1 MTRKELFDN
10 INKRI
15 SNQDIYEPKLENNKD
30 LNPNEIK
37 EIDLSKLPK
46 INQTV
51 YLRLY
56 TEHCLY
62 WIGYYN
68 YSIEIINKFLFKF
81 YGHPAFPI
89 FCLNNQTALHGCCI
103 QGSKIPFKEL
113 LNRYENKRAIREKL
127 YGKSTKEIPQY
138 MDNSGLKNFSRIS
151 YPVEYQQ
158 YQKKLETSIHFNSLN
173 KKFKNYI
180 LKHYFKL
187 IYPKSYVENLPL
199 EKIVDN
205 TIHHKYMF
213 RICLIGNICVGK
225 TSLLARYAD
234 NSFKESYANT
244 IGVDFRVITLK
255 YNDIIAKVHIWD
267 TAGNERFKS
276 ITINYYRS
284 SHGFIYVYD
293 ITSKE
298 SFENLD
304 MWINLTN
311 ENCGTNAIN
320 FLVGNKSDLEKE
332 REVSKE
338 EGEEF
343 AKKYDLIFIE
353 TSAKNNDNVGKLFEF
368 FTYKLIEY
376 YQKNTDKYIGNN
388 SDTLD
393 SFSQFTNL
401 EINDKKSGCQC

>member
-1 MTRKELFDN
+1 MQNEQKEENEEN
-10 INKRI
+10 I
-15 SNQDIYEPKLENNKD
+15 
-30 LNPNEIK
+30 
-37 EIDLSKLPK
+37 
-46 INQTV
+46 
-51 YLRLY
+51 
-56 TEHCLY
+56 H
-62 WIGYYN
+62 
-68 YSIEIINKFLFKF
+68 
-81 YGHPAFPI
+81 
-89 FCLNNQTALHGCCI
+89 
-103 QGSKIPFKEL
+103 
-113 LNRYENKRAIREKL
+113 
-127 YGKSTKEIPQY
+127 
-138 MDNSGLKNFSRIS
+138 
-151 YPVEYQQ
+151 
-158 YQKKLETSIHFNSLN
+158 
-173 KKFKNYI
+173 
-180 LKHYFKL
+180 
-187 IYPKSYVENLPL
+187 L

-205 TIHHKYMF
+205 TIGHKYMF

-332 REVSKE
+332 REVTKE

>member
-1 MTRKELFDN
+1 MQNEQKEENEEN
-10 INKRI
+10 I
-15 SNQDIYEPKLENNKD
+15 
-30 LNPNEIK
+30 
-37 EIDLSKLPK
+37 
-46 INQTV
+46 
-51 YLRLY
+51 
-56 TEHCLY
+56 H
-62 WIGYYN
+62 
-68 YSIEIINKFLFKF
+68 
-81 YGHPAFPI
+81 
-89 FCLNNQTALHGCCI
+89 
-103 QGSKIPFKEL
+103 
-113 LNRYENKRAIREKL
+113 
-127 YGKSTKEIPQY
+127 
-138 MDNSGLKNFSRIS
+138 
-151 YPVEYQQ
+151 
-158 YQKKLETSIHFNSLN
+158 
-173 KKFKNYI
+173 
-180 LKHYFKL
+180 
-187 IYPKSYVENLPL
+187 L

-205 TIHHKYMF
+205 TLHHKYMF

-255 YNDIIAKVHIWD
+255 YKDIIAKVHIWD

-298 SFENLD
+298 SFENLN

-332 REVSKE
+332 REVTKE

>member
-1 MTRKELFDN
+1 MQNEQKEENEEN
-10 INKRI
+10 I
-15 SNQDIYEPKLENNKD
+15 
-30 LNPNEIK
+30 
-37 EIDLSKLPK
+37 
-46 INQTV
+46 
-51 YLRLY
+51 
-56 TEHCLY
+56 H
-62 WIGYYN
+62 
-68 YSIEIINKFLFKF
+68 
-81 YGHPAFPI
+81 
-89 FCLNNQTALHGCCI
+89 
-103 QGSKIPFKEL
+103 
-113 LNRYENKRAIREKL
+113 
-127 YGKSTKEIPQY
+127 
-138 MDNSGLKNFSRIS
+138 
-151 YPVEYQQ
+151 
-158 YQKKLETSIHFNSLN
+158 
-173 KKFKNYI
+173 
-180 LKHYFKL
+180 
-187 IYPKSYVENLPL
+187 L

-255 YNDIIAKVHIWD
+255 YKDIIAKVHIWD

-332 REVSKE
+332 REVTKE

-393 SFSQFTNL
+393 SFSQFSNL

>member
-1 MTRKELFDN
+1 
-10 INKRI
+10 
-15 SNQDIYEPKLENNKD
+15 
-30 LNPNEIK
+30 
-37 EIDLSKLPK
+37 
-46 INQTV
+46 
-51 YLRLY
+51 
-56 TEHCLY
+56 
-62 WIGYYN
+62 
-68 YSIEIINKFLFKF
+68 
-81 YGHPAFPI
+81 
-89 FCLNNQTALHGCCI
+89 
-103 QGSKIPFKEL
+103 
-113 LNRYENKRAIREKL
+113 
-127 YGKSTKEIPQY
+127 
-138 MDNSGLKNFSRIS
+138 
-151 YPVEYQQ
+151 
-158 YQKKLETSIHFNSLN
+158 
-173 KKFKNYI
+173 
-180 LKHYFKL
+180 
-187 IYPKSYVENLPL
+187 
-199 EKIVDN
+199 
-205 TIHHKYMF
+205 MF

-255 YNDIIAKVHIWD
+255 YKDIIAKVHIWD

-332 REVSKE
+332 REVTKE

-353 TSAKNNDNVGKLFEF
+353 TSAKNNDNVHKAFIQLFQEIVKI
-368 FTYKLIEY
+368 YKE
-376 YQKNTDKYIGNN
+376 KN
-388 SDTLD
+388 SDM
-393 SFSQFTNL
+393 
-401 EINDKKSGCQC
+401 INDMEEYKKKNSGGGYNKSKSGSITGLSGGYTIQMDVTEDNGIENNEFGGKKCC

>member
-1 MTRKELFDN
+1 MQNEQKEENEEN
-10 INKRI
+10 I
-15 SNQDIYEPKLENNKD
+15 
-30 LNPNEIK
+30 
-37 EIDLSKLPK
+37 
-46 INQTV
+46 
-51 YLRLY
+51 
-56 TEHCLY
+56 H
-62 WIGYYN
+62 
-68 YSIEIINKFLFKF
+68 
-81 YGHPAFPI
+81 
-89 FCLNNQTALHGCCI
+89 
-103 QGSKIPFKEL
+103 
-113 LNRYENKRAIREKL
+113 
-127 YGKSTKEIPQY
+127 
-138 MDNSGLKNFSRIS
+138 
-151 YPVEYQQ
+151 
-158 YQKKLETSIHFNSLN
+158 
-173 KKFKNYI
+173 
-180 LKHYFKL
+180 
-187 IYPKSYVENLPL
+187 L

-205 TIHHKYMF
+205 TLHHKYMF

-332 REVSKE
+332 REVTKE

>member
-1 MTRKELFDN
+1 MQNEQKEENEEN
-10 INKRI
+10 I
-15 SNQDIYEPKLENNKD
+15 
-30 LNPNEIK
+30 
-37 EIDLSKLPK
+37 
-46 INQTV
+46 
-51 YLRLY
+51 
-56 TEHCLY
+56 H
-62 WIGYYN
+62 
-68 YSIEIINKFLFKF
+68 
-81 YGHPAFPI
+81 
-89 FCLNNQTALHGCCI
+89 
-103 QGSKIPFKEL
+103 
-113 LNRYENKRAIREKL
+113 
-127 YGKSTKEIPQY
+127 
-138 MDNSGLKNFSRIS
+138 
-151 YPVEYQQ
+151 
-158 YQKKLETSIHFNSLN
+158 
-173 KKFKNYI
+173 
-180 LKHYFKL
+180 
-187 IYPKSYVENLPL
+187 L

-205 TIHHKYMF
+205 TLHHKYMF

-255 YNDIIAKVHIWD
+255 YKDIIAKVHIWD

-332 REVSKE
+332 REVSKA

>member
-1 MTRKELFDN
+1 M
-10 INKRI
+10 
-15 SNQDIYEPKLENNKD
+15 
-30 LNPNEIK
+30 
-37 EIDLSKLPK
+37 
-46 INQTV
+46 
-51 YLRLY
+51 
-56 TEHCLY
+56 
-62 WIGYYN
+62 
-68 YSIEIINKFLFKF
+68 
-81 YGHPAFPI
+81 
-89 FCLNNQTALHGCCI
+89 
-103 QGSKIPFKEL
+103 
-113 LNRYENKRAIREKL
+113 
-127 YGKSTKEIPQY
+127 
-138 MDNSGLKNFSRIS
+138 
-151 YPVEYQQ
+151 
-158 YQKKLETSIHFNSLN
+158 
-173 KKFKNYI
+173 
-180 LKHYFKL
+180 
-187 IYPKSYVENLPL
+187 NL
-199 EKIVDN
+199 KIVFDN

-332 REVSKE
+332 REVTKE

>member
-1 MTRKELFDN
+1 MQNEQKEENEEN
-10 INKRI
+10 I
-15 SNQDIYEPKLENNKD
+15 
-30 LNPNEIK
+30 
-37 EIDLSKLPK
+37 
-46 INQTV
+46 
-51 YLRLY
+51 
-56 TEHCLY
+56 H
-62 WIGYYN
+62 
-68 YSIEIINKFLFKF
+68 
-81 YGHPAFPI
+81 
-89 FCLNNQTALHGCCI
+89 
-103 QGSKIPFKEL
+103 
-113 LNRYENKRAIREKL
+113 
-127 YGKSTKEIPQY
+127 
-138 MDNSGLKNFSRIS
+138 
-151 YPVEYQQ
+151 
-158 YQKKLETSIHFNSLN
+158 
-173 KKFKNYI
+173 
-180 LKHYFKL
+180 
-187 IYPKSYVENLPL
+187 L

-255 YNDIIAKVHIWD
+255 YKDIIAKVHIWD

-332 REVSKE
+332 REVTKE

-368 FTYKLIEY
+368 FT
-376 YQKNTDKYIGNN
+376 
-388 SDTLD
+388 
-393 SFSQFTNL
+393 
-401 EINDKKSGCQC
+401 

>member
-1 MTRKELFDN
+1 MQNEQKEENEEN
-10 INKRI
+10 I
-15 SNQDIYEPKLENNKD
+15 
-30 LNPNEIK
+30 
-37 EIDLSKLPK
+37 
-46 INQTV
+46 
-51 YLRLY
+51 
-56 TEHCLY
+56 H
-62 WIGYYN
+62 
-68 YSIEIINKFLFKF
+68 
-81 YGHPAFPI
+81 
-89 FCLNNQTALHGCCI
+89 
-103 QGSKIPFKEL
+103 
-113 LNRYENKRAIREKL
+113 
-127 YGKSTKEIPQY
+127 
-138 MDNSGLKNFSRIS
+138 
-151 YPVEYQQ
+151 
-158 YQKKLETSIHFNSLN
+158 
-173 KKFKNYI
+173 
-180 LKHYFKL
+180 
-187 IYPKSYVENLPL
+187 L

-205 TIHHKYMF
+205 TIGHKYMF

-255 YNDIIAKVHIWD
+255 YKDIIAKVHIWD

-332 REVSKE
+332 REVTKE

>member
-1 MTRKELFDN
+1 MQNEQKEENEEN
-10 INKRI
+10 I
-15 SNQDIYEPKLENNKD
+15 
-30 LNPNEIK
+30 
-37 EIDLSKLPK
+37 
-46 INQTV
+46 
-51 YLRLY
+51 
-56 TEHCLY
+56 H
-62 WIGYYN
+62 
-68 YSIEIINKFLFKF
+68 
-81 YGHPAFPI
+81 
-89 FCLNNQTALHGCCI
+89 
-103 QGSKIPFKEL
+103 
-113 LNRYENKRAIREKL
+113 
-127 YGKSTKEIPQY
+127 
-138 MDNSGLKNFSRIS
+138 
-151 YPVEYQQ
+151 
-158 YQKKLETSIHFNSLN
+158 
-173 KKFKNYI
+173 
-180 LKHYFKL
+180 
-187 IYPKSYVENLPL
+187 L

-255 YNDIIAKVHIWD
+255 YKDIIAKVHIWD

-320 FLVGNKSDLEKE
+320 FLVGNKSDLEME
-332 REVSKE
+332 REVTKE

>member
-1 MTRKELFDN
+1 MQNEQKEENEEN
-10 INKRI
+10 I
-15 SNQDIYEPKLENNKD
+15 
-30 LNPNEIK
+30 
-37 EIDLSKLPK
+37 
-46 INQTV
+46 
-51 YLRLY
+51 
-56 TEHCLY
+56 H
-62 WIGYYN
+62 
-68 YSIEIINKFLFKF
+68 
-81 YGHPAFPI
+81 
-89 FCLNNQTALHGCCI
+89 
-103 QGSKIPFKEL
+103 
-113 LNRYENKRAIREKL
+113 
-127 YGKSTKEIPQY
+127 
-138 MDNSGLKNFSRIS
+138 
-151 YPVEYQQ
+151 
-158 YQKKLETSIHFNSLN
+158 
-173 KKFKNYI
+173 
-180 LKHYFKL
+180 
-187 IYPKSYVENLPL
+187 L

-255 YNDIIAKVHIWD
+255 YKDIIAKVHIWD

-332 REVSKE
+332 REVTKE

-388 SDTLD
+388 SDTSD

>member
-1 MTRKELFDN
+1 MQNEQKEENEEN
-10 INKRI
+10 I
-15 SNQDIYEPKLENNKD
+15 
-30 LNPNEIK
+30 
-37 EIDLSKLPK
+37 
-46 INQTV
+46 
-51 YLRLY
+51 
-56 TEHCLY
+56 H
-62 WIGYYN
+62 
-68 YSIEIINKFLFKF
+68 
-81 YGHPAFPI
+81 
-89 FCLNNQTALHGCCI
+89 
-103 QGSKIPFKEL
+103 
-113 LNRYENKRAIREKL
+113 
-127 YGKSTKEIPQY
+127 
-138 MDNSGLKNFSRIS
+138 
-151 YPVEYQQ
+151 
-158 YQKKLETSIHFNSLN
+158 
-173 KKFKNYI
+173 
-180 LKHYFKL
+180 
-187 IYPKSYVENLPL
+187 L

-332 REVSKE
+332 REVTKE

>member
-1 MTRKELFDN
+1 MQNEQKEENEEN
-10 INKRI
+10 I
-15 SNQDIYEPKLENNKD
+15 
-30 LNPNEIK
+30 
-37 EIDLSKLPK
+37 
-46 INQTV
+46 
-51 YLRLY
+51 
-56 TEHCLY
+56 H
-62 WIGYYN
+62 
-68 YSIEIINKFLFKF
+68 
-81 YGHPAFPI
+81 
-89 FCLNNQTALHGCCI
+89 
-103 QGSKIPFKEL
+103 
-113 LNRYENKRAIREKL
+113 
-127 YGKSTKEIPQY
+127 
-138 MDNSGLKNFSRIS
+138 
-151 YPVEYQQ
+151 
-158 YQKKLETSIHFNSLN
+158 
-173 KKFKNYI
+173 
-180 LKHYFKL
+180 
-187 IYPKSYVENLPL
+187 L

-255 YNDIIAKVHIWD
+255 YKDIIAKVHIWD